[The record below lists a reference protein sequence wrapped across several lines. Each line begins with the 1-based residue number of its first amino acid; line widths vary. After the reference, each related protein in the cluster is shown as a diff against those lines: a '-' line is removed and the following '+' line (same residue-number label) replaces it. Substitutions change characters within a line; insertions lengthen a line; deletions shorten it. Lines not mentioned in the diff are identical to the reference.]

1 MATAQLS
8 PDPTIAIVPD
18 DQSPSLMMMILG
30 PLVRHGL
37 TTAGGWLVG
46 QGVIDKSDTAAFVGG
61 GMVVAGVV
69 WSWWQKHGQKL
80 AIDELQWT
88 VGTLKGDLFRQQ
100 EVADANAKAAITQSG
115 LQTVQAKSKSSK

>member
-1 MATAQLS
+1 
-8 PDPTIAIVPD
+8 
-18 DQSPSLMMMILG
+18 MMILG

-100 EVADANAKAAITQSG
+100 EVTAAAKVETADAKAETALALSAQTAPSKAKT
-115 LQTVQAKSKSSK
+115 K